1 MTDHPISDRR
11 QARESAADTGPQP
24 HPRTLGWFGT
34 TALAMGG
41 SNQSLFLIAALF
53 AGQGDIPGQGSAAV
67 PLLVLGLFLSWAA
80 APGWTEL
87 ILMWPNRVGGIA
99 ATCGE
104 AFRPYAPVLA
114 NLAGTCYWWGWV
126 PTCGLTALLSASAI
140 HTWYLPDV
148 SIDALAVGLVLFF
161 MAINLAGVQWVSRL
175 TKPVAAVSATLALLS
190 GLLPVYSGTVDW
202 HQAFDFHL
210 TTPFP
215 GWFGELTSLMAG
227 LYLVGFAAPAF
238 EAAACH
244 VGETKDPF
252 RNVPRAMLAAAV
264 MASIYFILLPTVW
277 LGALGA
283 EPLGK
288 DLALVLGPTFAPLF
302 GAGAKAAAIWFM
314 MLNMFHGTVQPLAG
328 ASRTLSQLAEDGL
341 LPEVLARRSRTDA
354 PWVATVLTAS
364 MSIFFLLIGDPI
376 WLIAA
381 ANFTYLI
388 GITLPSVAVWLLRR
402 DAPDMARP
410 YRAPRGTIVLGL
422 GAAVVWAISAV
433 LGFQQ
438 FGLPT
443 VLFGIAFAYSGAV
456 LYAVR
461 KYSDRRKLGLP
472 GVARSLHVKLT
483 GAMLLVLV
491 LDGAGYLLAVGNVPA
506 GETALVSVLED
517 VFVAVAMLTISV
529 GLILPGMI
537 AHSAVT
543 VAEAAQGLAVGTV
556 ADFVRAMRAL
566 GAGRIAEAHARV
578 DRVPVIVNSRDEL
591 GEMAI
596 SFNTLKLG
604 IADAAS
610 SIDDAREGLI
620 SARDQVEQ
628 TNRDLEQRV
637 EELNIALE
645 QRRLAEQ
652 RAESASMAKSQFLAN
667 MSHELRTPMN
677 AILGMHKLLAGT
689 RLDASQLDYAQKAE
703 GAARSLLDILNDI
716 LDFSKIDAGKMT
728 LDLRAFR
735 LDRLMRDLAVVL
747 SANADR
753 KTIDVLYDIDP
764 AIPKGLIGD
773 PTRLR
778 QVLLNLAGNAIKF
791 TFKGQ
796 VVVRLRL
803 EAREPAADG
812 AGDALIE
819 FSIKDSGI
827 GIAPE
832 KQALVFNEFAQA
844 EASTTRQ
851 FGGTGLGLAIS
862 QRLVGL
868 MGGRIELESELGSG
882 STFSFKLRLPVAS
895 DQALPAGEPEADR
908 PVDLAALRDNTALV
922 IDDNAI
928 AGQVMG
934 RMLESFGWTVAVAQS
949 GPEAL
954 RLMESRMAQAGA
966 PYQTVYVDW
975 LMPEMD
981 GWETIRHLRK
991 MVADQGARQPLVVMV
1006 SALGRENLFT
1016 RSKEEQDQI
1025 GGFLVKPFT
1034 ASMLLNASL
1043 GRFLDGDPGAVR
1055 RAPAASG
1062 GQIAGMRVLV
1072 VEDIAINR
1080 QVVQEL
1086 LEAEGAIVSIACDGS
1101 QGHAAV
1107 SAATTPFDAVL
1118 MDVQMPVMDGYAS
1131 TRAIRNTLGLKSLPI
1146 IGLTANAMDSDR
1158 DACLNAGMNEHVG
1171 KPFDIAQLIS
1181 VLLRLTGFEPVAGV
1195 ASVAHPPAG
1204 QEAAGQE
1211 LSGLV
1216 ALVTPYIDVPQALR
1230 RMGGLRSLYVR
1241 SAKGLR
1247 QELSTLASGLDEVI
1261 AQGSQQ
1267 QAHAL
1272 LHAFKGTTATLGLT
1286 ALSVEL
1292 TRLVKIC
1299 LEDDGL
1305 RVLREHTEALSR
1317 LIEATQGAIDDALS
1331 ALEAGDSPAA
1341 QPPAAAVEI
1350 DRAALERLMQL
1361 LEANDMAALGLFE
1374 ELRAPLQALSNPL
1387 FMELESATQSL
1398 DFEGALE
1405 VCRKCLKIDTDRRST
1420 ESPAPVPT

>member
-1 MTDHPISDRR
+1 MTDQNTLDRQ
-11 QARESAADTGPQP
+11 QAQDGQDSSEPQP

-41 SNQSLFLIAALF
+41 SNQSLFLLAALF
-53 AGQGDIPGQGSAAV
+53 IGQGDIPGQGSAAV

-148 SIDALAVGLVLFF
+148 SIEALAVGLVLFF
-161 MAINLAGVQWVSRL
+161 MGVNLAGVKWVSRL
-175 TKPVAAVSATLALLS
+175 IMPVATVSATLALLS
-190 GLLPVYSGTVDW
+190 GLLPIYSGTVDW
-202 HQAFDFHL
+202 HQALDFHL

-244 VGETKDPF
+244 VGETKDPN
-252 RNVPRAMLAAAV
+252 RNVPRAMLAAAL

-341 LPEVLARRSRTDA
+341 LPAVLARRSRTDA
-354 PWVATVLTAS
+354 PWVATILTAS
-364 MSIFFLLIGDPI
+364 MSIFFLLIGDPV

-402 DAPDMARP
+402 DAPDMIRP
-410 YRAPRGTIVLGL
+410 YRAPRGTIMLGL
-422 GAAVVWAISAV
+422 GAAVVWGISAV

-443 VLFGIAFAYSGAV
+443 VLFGIAFAYSGAI

-472 GVARSLHVKLT
+472 GVAPSLHIKLT

-491 LDGAGYLLAVGNVPA
+491 LDGAGYLLAVDNVPT
-506 GETALVSVLED
+506 GNTALVSILED

-543 VAEAAQGLAVGTV
+543 VAAAAQGLATGTV

-578 DRVPVIVNSRDEL
+578 DREPVIVNSRDEL
-591 GEMAI
+591 GEMAA

-610 SIDDAREGLI
+610 SIDGAREGLI
-620 SARDQVEQ
+620 DARNQVEQ

-637 EELNIALE
+637 EELKIALE

-677 AILGMHKLLAGT
+677 AILGMHQLLAGT
-689 RLDASQLDYAQKAE
+689 RLNDSQLDYAQKAE
-703 GAARSLLDILNDI
+703 GAARSLLEILNDI
-716 LDFSKIDAGKMT
+716 LDFSKIDAGKME

-735 LDRLMRDLAVVL
+735 LDRLMRDLAVLL
-747 SANADR
+747 SANAER
-753 KTIDVLYDIDP
+753 KTLDVLYDIDP
-764 AIPKGLIGD
+764 AIPRLLIGD
-773 PTRLR
+773 PMRLR

-791 TFKGQ
+791 TSAGQ
-796 VVVRLRL
+796 VVVTLRL
-803 EAREPAADG
+803 EALEPAADG
-812 AGDALIE
+812 DGNGDALIE
-819 FSIKDSGI
+819 FSVKDSGI
-827 GIAPE
+827 GIAAE
-832 KQALVFNEFAQA
+832 KQTVVFNEFAQA

-868 MGGRIELESELGSG
+868 MGARIELESELGVG
-882 STFSFKLRLPVAS
+882 STFSFKLRLPVA
-895 DQALPAGEPEADR
+895 DEQGLAADEQEASR
-908 PVDLAALRDNTALV
+908 LADIEALRDNTVLV
-922 IDDNAI
+922 VDDNAI
-928 AGQVMG
+928 ANQVMA
-934 RMLESFGWTVAVAQS
+934 RMLESFGWTVSVAQS
-949 GPEAL
+949 GAEAL
-954 RLMESRMAQAGA
+954 RLMASRMAQGDG
-966 PYQTVYVDW
+966 PYQTVYIDW

-991 MVADQGARQPLVVMV
+991 MVADQNARQPLVVMV
-1006 SALGRENLFT
+1006 SALGRENLLT
-1016 RSKEEQDQI
+1016 RSKDEQSQI
-1025 GGFLVKPFT
+1025 SGFLAKPFT
-1034 ASMLLNASL
+1034 ASMLFNASL
-1043 GRFLDGDPGAVR
+1043 GRFLDADSSAAQRPS
-1055 RAPAASG
+1055 ASG
-1062 GQIAGMRVLV
+1062 GQLAGMRVLV

-1086 LEAEGAIVSIACDGS
+1086 LEAQGAVVSLACDGS
-1101 QGHAAV
+1101 EGHAAV
-1107 SAATTPFDAVL
+1107 SAASPPFDAVL

-1131 TRAIRNTLGLKSLPI
+1131 THAIRNTLGRQSLPI
-1146 IGLTANAMDSDR
+1146 IGLTANAMESDR
-1158 DACLNAGMNEHVG
+1158 EACLNAGMDEHIG
-1171 KPFDIAQLIS
+1171 KPFDITKLIA
-1181 VLLRLTGFEPVAGV
+1181 VLIRLTGFEP
-1195 ASVAHPPAG
+1195 
-1204 QEAAGQE
+1204 AAGAQVVDASSAAQAMGE
-1211 LSGLV
+1211 HQQ
-1216 ALVTPYIDVPQALR
+1216 ALVTPYIDVPEALQ
-1230 RMGGLRSLYVR
+1230 RMGGLRSLYER
-1241 SAKGLR
+1241 SARGLR
-1247 QELSTLASGLDEVI
+1247 DDLSTLLPALDGYT
-1261 AQGSQQ
+1261 AQGNRQ

-1286 ALSVEL
+1286 ALAAEL

-1305 RVLREHTEALSR
+1305 RAIRGQTAALGS
-1317 LIEATQGAIDDALS
+1317 LIEATQAAIDDALG
-1331 ALEAGDSPAA
+1331 AMGDGAPAA
-1341 QPPAAAVEI
+1341 VAATPASAEI
-1350 DRAALERLMQL
+1350 DREALGRLMGL
-1361 LEANDMAALGLFE
+1361 LEANDMAALGVLE
-1374 ELRAPLQALSNPL
+1374 GLRAPLQALSSEH
-1387 FMELESATQSL
+1387 FKALESATQSL
-1398 DFEGALE
+1398 DFDAALE
-1405 VCRKCLKIDTDRRST
+1405 ACRKCMALDDERRNTQPSA
-1420 ESPAPVPT
+1420 PAQV

>member
-161 MAINLAGVQWVSRL
+161 MAVNLAGVQWVSRL
-175 TKPVAAVSATLALLS
+175 IKPVAAVSATLALLS
-190 GLLPVYSGTVDW
+190 GLLPVYSGAVDW

-354 PWVATVLTAS
+354 PWVATILTAS

-443 VLFGIAFAYSGAV
+443 VLFGIAFAYSGAI

-472 GVARSLHVKLT
+472 GVARSLHIKLT

-506 GETALVSVLED
+506 GNTALVSILED

-543 VAEAAQGLAVGTV
+543 VAAAAQGLALGTV

-578 DRVPVIVNSRDEL
+578 DRVPVVVNSRDEL

-596 SFNTLKLG
+596 SFNTLKQG

-637 EELNIALE
+637 EELHIALE

-689 RLDASQLDYAQKAE
+689 KLDDSQLDYAQKAE
-703 GAARSLLDILNDI
+703 GAARSLLEILNDI

-735 LDRLMRDLAVVL
+735 LDRLMRDLAVL
-747 SANADR
+747 LTANANR
-753 KTIDVLYDIDP
+753 KTINVLYDIDP
-764 AIPKGLIGD
+764 AIPRALIGD

-812 AGDALIE
+812 ASDALIE
-819 FSIKDSGI
+819 FSIQDSGI

-868 MGGRIELESELGSG
+868 MGGRIELESELGVG
-882 STFSFKLRLPVAS
+882 STFSFKLRLPVAG
-895 DQALPAGEPEADR
+895 DQEVAAGEPEA
-908 PVDLAALRDNTALV
+908 
-922 IDDNAI
+922 
-928 AGQVMG
+928 
-934 RMLESFGWTVAVAQS
+934 
-949 GPEAL
+949 
-954 RLMESRMAQAGA
+954 
-966 PYQTVYVDW
+966 
-975 LMPEMD
+975 
-981 GWETIRHLRK
+981 
-991 MVADQGARQPLVVMV
+991 
-1006 SALGRENLFT
+1006 
-1016 RSKEEQDQI
+1016 
-1025 GGFLVKPFT
+1025 
-1034 ASMLLNASL
+1034 
-1043 GRFLDGDPGAVR
+1043 VR
-1055 RAPAASG
+1055 RLPVASG

-1101 QGHAAV
+1101 EGHTAV

-1146 IGLTANAMDSDR
+1146 IGLTANAMDPDR

-1195 ASVAHPPAG
+1195 APVAQPPAG
-1204 QEAAGQE
+1204 QEAAGHK

-1230 RMGGLRSLYVR
+1230 RMGGLSSLYVR

-1286 ALSVEL
+1286 ALSAEL

-1305 RVLREHTEALSR
+1305 RVLRERTEALSR
-1317 LIEATQGAIDDALS
+1317 LIEVTQGAIDDALS

-1374 ELRAPLQALSNPL
+1374 ELRAPLQALSTPL

-1398 DFEGALE
+1398 DFDGALE
-1405 VCRKCLKIDTDRRST
+1405 VCRKCLKIDTDRRNT
-1420 ESPAPVPT
+1420 ESPASVPT